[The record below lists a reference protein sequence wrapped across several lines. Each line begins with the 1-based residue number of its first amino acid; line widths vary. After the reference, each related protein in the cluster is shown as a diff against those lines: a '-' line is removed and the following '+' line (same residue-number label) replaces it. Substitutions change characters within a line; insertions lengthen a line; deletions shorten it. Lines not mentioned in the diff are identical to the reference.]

1 MIEYADFRHHMI
13 HDDTDTFL
21 QYVADNV
28 EIYSYITMGR
38 KYAIIDIFNAGFS
51 FTIEQMLTV
60 KDFNFSDVL
69 MEYEMKKM
77 FDIFFQYT
85 DVHFDYKYYNCM
97 EYDLIMQSGFY
108 DFVNNYA
115 HDDYEKLCKDLDT
128 VTGIR
133 DISIINTFNGMVG
146 NIPTVEKL
154 QEMRDIIESLDTER
168 LSKINDII
176 AMNDPATKAVVDAIK
191 ESSAK
196 EARDKLTKQ
205 KGFKV
210 IDGGEETIL
219 DSKT

>member
-1 MIEYADFRHHMI
+1 MIEYAEFRHHMI

-77 FDIFFQYT
+77 FDIFLQYT
-85 DVHFDYKYYNCM
+85 DIHFDYKYYNCM

-133 DISIINTFNGMVG
+133 DISIINTFNGALG
-146 NIPTVEKL
+146 NMPTIEQM
-154 QEMRDIIESLDTER
+154 QEMRDIVESLDTEK
-168 LSKINDII
+168 LNQISNIV
-176 AMNDPATKAVVDAIK
+176 AMNDPTTKAVADAIRQ
-191 ESSAK
+191 SAAEDAK
-196 EARDKLTKQ
+196 KKLLEQ
-205 KGFKV
+205 KDFEV
-210 IDGGEETIL
+210 IDGGKETVR
-219 DSKT
+219 DSET